1 LADKKEKELYGPG
14 GKPGKKKKGT
24 YPKPQAPTAPPP
36 PPPQQQ
42 QPAAAAADLQ
52 QQPITLT

>member
-24 YPKPQAPTAPPP
+24 YPKPQAPQPTALPAATAAA
-36 PPPQQQ
+36 PQQ
-42 QPAAAAADLQ
+42 PLADLQ
-52 QQPITLT
+52 KQPTTLT

>member
-42 QPAAAAADLQ
+42 PAAAAADLQ